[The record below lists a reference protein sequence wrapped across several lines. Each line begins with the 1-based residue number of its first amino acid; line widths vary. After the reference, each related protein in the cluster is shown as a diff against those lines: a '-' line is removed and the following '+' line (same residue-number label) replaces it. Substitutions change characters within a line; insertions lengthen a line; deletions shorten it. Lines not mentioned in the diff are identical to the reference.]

1 MGSYV
6 LAFLEA
12 RHAQNS
18 TAPVTTRRTAESQ
31 VTTRRTE
38 ESRGCSRRTPPLAR
52 LCRAAQQK
60 MCNGIN
66 DEEEV
71 LDEKKRFL
79 AEVGAAAMKGKV
91 VQFTYRR
98 NDDVS
103 GLLDITTKGML
114 WRNMKAK
121 QRCQY

>member
-18 TAPVTTRRTAESQ
+18 TAP

>member
-1 MGSYV
+1 MIPNVSAVMFWSSLKPGM
-6 LAFLEA
+6 LK
-12 RHAQNS
+12 NS
-18 TAPVTTRRTAESQ
+18 TAPVTTRRIAESRVTTRRIAESRVTTKRTAESR

-91 VQFTYRR
+91 Y
-98 NDDVS
+98 S
-103 GLLDITTKGML
+103 SPIK
-114 WRNMKAK
+114 KK
-121 QRCQY
+121 

>member
-1 MGSYV
+1 MIKKRS
-6 LAFLEA
+6 
-12 RHAQNS
+12 S
-18 TAPVTTRRTAESQ
+18 IIRR
-31 VTTRRTE
+31 
-38 ESRGCSRRTPPLAR
+38 
-52 LCRAAQQK
+52 
-60 MCNGIN
+60 M
-66 DEEEV
+66 
-71 LDEKKRFL
+71 KRFL

-103 GLLDITTKGML
+103 GLLDITMKGML